1 MTTCDVLVVG
11 GGPAGSTCAW
21 QLRAGGLDVLVIDKA
36 RFPRDKVCAGWIT
49 PAVVE
54 ALSLEVEEYGRG
66 RVFQAIAGFR
76 TGVMGEPLVD
86 TRYDRPVS
94 FGILRREFDH
104 YLLVRSGAR
113 VLEGTAVT
121 RIERVPAGWQVNGDI
136 TARLLI
142 GAGGHFCPVA
152 RWLNGPRRDEPIV
165 AASEIEFAL
174 TPGQQAVCRVNPE
187 QPELYFCPDLKGYG
201 WCFRKE
207 TTLNV
212 GLGRQDRHRLTEH
225 LQRFVRTLVAE
236 GHLPADLPT
245 TWHGHAYLLNGSSPR
260 AVADDG
266 VVLIGDAAG
275 LAYAQSGEGIRP
287 AIESGLLAART
298 IIAAGGDTHRTA
310 LEPYR
315 VALEQRFGVERQAV
329 SSAPAVSPQ
338 LARGLAGLFPDRV
351 VRSLARR
358 LLVTRWFTR
367 RVVIDRWFLHA
378 GEAPLAMPLQHRGPA
393 RDAVPS

>member
-11 GGPAGSTCAW
+11 GGPAGSACAG
-21 QLRAGGLDVLVIDKA
+21 QLRAGGVDVLVIDKA

-54 ALSLEVEEYGRG
+54 RLALDVDEYRRG
-66 RVFQAIAGFR
+66 RVFQAITGFR
-76 TGVMGEPLVD
+76 TGVMGQPLID
-86 TRYDRPVS
+86 TCYDRPVS

-113 VLEGTAVT
+113 VLDGTAVT
-121 RIERVPAGWQVNGDI
+121 RIERIPAGWRVNGDI
-136 TARLLI
+136 TARLLV

-152 RWLNGPRRDEPIV
+152 RWLNGPRRAEPIV
-165 AASEIEFAL
+165 AASEVEFAL
-174 TPGQQAVCRVNPE
+174 TPGQQAACRVDPE

-212 GLGRQDRHRLTEH
+212 GLGRQDRHRLTDH
-225 LQRFVRTLVAE
+225 LQRFVRTLVSE

-266 VVLIGDAAG
+266 VVLLGDAAG
-275 LAYAQSGEGIRP
+275 LAYPQSGEGIRP

-298 IIAAGGDTHRTA
+298 IIAAGGDTRRAA

-315 VALEQRFGVERQAV
+315 VALEQRFGVDRQAV
-329 SSAPAVSPQ
+329 PSAPTISPQ
-338 LARGLAGLFPDRV
+338 PARGLTGLFPDRV
-351 VRSLARR
+351 VQSLARR
-358 LLVTRWFTR
+358 LMATRWFTR
-367 RVVIDRWFLHA
+367 RVVLDRWFLHPV
-378 GEAPLAMPLQHRGPA
+378 EAPLVGPLPDLWPA
-393 RDAVPS
+393 RNAAR

>member
-21 QLRAGGLDVLVIDKA
+21 QLRASGVDVLVIDKA

-49 PAVVE
+49 PAVVDE
-54 ALSLEVEEYGRG
+54 LSLDVDEYRRG
-66 RVFQAIAGFR
+66 RVFQGIAGFR
-76 TGVMGEPLVD
+76 TGVMGEPLLD

-121 RIERVPAGWQVNGDI
+121 RIERTPDGWQVNGDI

-142 GAGGHFCPVA
+142 GAGGHFCPIA
-152 RWLNGPRRDEPIV
+152 RRLNGPRRDEPIV
-165 AASEIEFAL
+165 AASEVEFTL
-174 TPGQQAVCRVNPE
+174 TPEQQAACRVNAE
-187 QPELYFCPDLKGYG
+187 LPELYFCPDLKGYG

-225 LQRFVRTLVAE
+225 LQRFVRTLVSE

-260 AVADDG
+260 AVTADG
-266 VVLIGDAAG
+266 VLLIGDAAG

-298 IIAAGGDTHRTA
+298 IIAAGGDGRGAA
-310 LEPYR
+310 LDPYR
-315 VALEQRFGVERQAV
+315 VALQQRFGVEREVV
-329 SSAPAVSPQ
+329 SSAPVAAPQ
-338 LARGLAGLFPDRV
+338 PARGLTGLFPDRV
-351 VRSLARR
+351 VLSLARR
-358 LLVTRWFTR
+358 LMATRWFTR
-367 RVVIDRWFLHA
+367 RVVLDRWFLHA
-378 GEAPLAMPLQHRGPA
+378 GDAPLARRLQHG
-393 RDAVPS
+393 

>member
-11 GGPAGSTCAW
+11 GGPAGSTCAG
-21 QLRAGGLDVLVIDKA
+21 QLRAGGVDVLVIDKA

-54 ALSLEVEEYGRG
+54 QLSLDVDEYRRG
-66 RVFQAIAGFR
+66 RVFQAITGFR
-76 TGVMGEPLVD
+76 TGVMGQPLVD

-121 RIERVPAGWQVNGDI
+121 PIERMPAGWQVNGDI
-136 TARLLI
+136 TARFLV

-152 RWLNGPRRDEPIV
+152 RWLNGPRRAEPIV
-165 AASEIEFAL
+165 AASEVEFAL
-174 TPGQQAVCRVNPE
+174 TSGQQAVCRVDPE

-212 GLGRQDRHRLTEH
+212 GLGRQDRHRLTDH
-225 LQRFVRTLVAE
+225 LQRFVRTLVSE
-236 GHLPADLPT
+236 GHLPPDLPT

-266 VVLIGDAAG
+266 VVLLGDAAG

-298 IIAAGGDTHRTA
+298 IIAAGGDTRRAA

-315 VALEQRFGVERQAV
+315 AALEERFGVDRQAV
-329 SSAPAVSPQ
+329 PSAPTASPEP
-338 LARGLAGLFPDRV
+338 ARGLIGLFPDQLV
-351 VRSLARR
+351 QSLARR
-358 LLVTRWFTR
+358 LMGTRWFTR
-367 RVVIDRWFLHA
+367 RVVLDRWFLHA
-378 GEAPLAMPLQHRGPA
+378 GEAPMALPRSPFGAA
-393 RDAVPS
+393 REAAR

>member
-11 GGPAGSTCAW
+11 GGPAGSTCAE
-21 QLRAGGLDVLVIDKA
+21 QLRAGGVDVLVVDKA
-36 RFPRDKVCAGWIT
+36 TFPRDKVCAGWIT

-54 ALSLEVEEYGRG
+54 QLSLDVDEYRRG
-66 RVFQAIAGFR
+66 RVFQAITGFR
-76 TGVMGEPLVD
+76 TGVMGQPLVD
-86 TRYDRPVS
+86 TRYGRPVS

-121 RIERVPAGWQVNGDI
+121 RIERVAAGWQVNGDI
-136 TARLLI
+136 TARFLV

-152 RWLNGPRRDEPIV
+152 RWLNGPRRAEPIV
-165 AASEIEFAL
+165 AASEVEFAL
-174 TPGQQAVCRVNPE
+174 TAEQQAVCRVDPE

-225 LQRFVRTLVAE
+225 LQRFVRTLVSE
-236 GHLPADLPT
+236 GHLPPDLPS

-260 AVADDG
+260 AVVDDG
-266 VVLIGDAAG
+266 VVLVGDAAG

-287 AIESGLLAART
+287 AIESGLLAARA
-298 IIAAGGDTHRTA
+298 IIAAGTDTRRAA

-315 VALEQRFGVERQAV
+315 GALERRFGVDRQAGP
-329 SSAPAVSPQ
+329 SAPTASHEP
-338 LARGLAGLFPDRV
+338 APGLIGLFPDQLV
-351 VRSLARR
+351 QSLARR
-358 LLVTRWFTR
+358 LMGTRWFTR

-378 GEAPLAMPLQHRGPA
+378 AVAPMASSRLPLGAA
-393 RDAVPS
+393 REVAR